1 MGREKIVLKPQ
12 DRPIIG
18 RYARAL
24 FAAARARKAVDAVR
38 RDLTD
43 LLKILVDTPAL
54 AEALRH
60 PRLPGAVKAEIVGK
74 AGAAPLLAAFA
85 GLLFEKGRWDALP
98 EIATTFDALADEAA
112 GVLSVGVTAAAP
124 WTAVERD
131 RWQKTLETA
140 HGGPVRV
147 DARVDPAL
155 LGGTT
160 IRVGDRVWDNSLR
173 NQLERLRASLAA
185 TRAA

>member
-1 MGREKIVLKPQ
+1 
-12 DRPIIG
+12 
-18 RYARAL
+18 
-24 FAAARARKAVDAVR
+24 
-38 RDLTD
+38 
-43 LLKILVDTPAL
+43 
-54 AEALRH
+54 
-60 PRLPGAVKAEIVGK
+60 
-74 AGAAPLLAAFA
+74 
-85 GLLFEKGRWDALP
+85 
-98 EIATTFDALADEAA
+98 
-112 GVLSVGVTAAAP
+112 VGVTAPAP
-124 WTAVERD
+124 WTSAERE
-131 RWQKTLETA
+131 RWQKTLESA